1 MQLLN
6 KKTQLNIYSIKI
18 FQESC
23 TINIDT
29 TDSSVFYENA
39 TGAIAVTVQDYARK
53 LLKLKE
59 EENLIHPYEQ
69 VLSAVTVQV
78 SNDFNVTCLLF
89 IIRQVVS
96 IHH

>member
-6 KKTQLNIYSIKI
+6 KKNQLNIYSIKI

-96 IHH
+96 IYH

>member
-6 KKTQLNIYSIKI
+6 KKNQLNIYSIKI

-89 IIRQVVS
+89 IIR
-96 IHH
+96 

>member
-1 MQLLN
+1 MLMQLLN
-6 KKTQLNIYSIKI
+6 KKKPLKINYIKK

-59 EENLIHPYEQ
+59 EENLIHPYEM

-78 SNDFNVTCLLF
+78 SNDFQCYMF
-89 IIRQVVS
+89 IV
-96 IHH
+96 HY